1 MKKVLLTSLN
11 SKYVHSNLA
20 LKYLYMAGKDAC
32 PGLEIREFTINN
44 SRDYIFNELV
54 MGDYDAVCFSCY
66 IWNIEKTTELAAD
79 LKKAKPQVSI
89 LFGGPEVSYDSAE
102 FMQKNAFL
110 DFLIYGEGE
119 EVFAKWCADFEND
132 GGTVGVFVACGLFGA
147 CGSGVRRLS
156 GVQGIQAA
164 PGGSFAQ

>member
-79 LKKAKPQVSI
+79 LKKAKPQVSV

-102 FMQKNAFL
+102 FMQKHAFL

-119 EVFAKWCADFEND
+119 EVFAAWCREFCGKEAY
-132 GGTVGVFVACGLFGA
+132 ACF
-147 CGSGVRRLS
+147 CDRRVLRRPIGREARDYNVPS
-156 GVQGIQAA
+156 QPA
-164 PGGSFAQ
+164 